1 MARQKYQQDLEAKR
15 LLREKESERIK
26 LADEMKENKTL
37 EEKLPNVEAEIKI
50 KGSGILLQKRVFK
63 REMRNCKN
71 S

>member
-1 MARQKYQQDLEAKR
+1 
-15 LLREKESERIK
+15 
-26 LADEMKENKTL
+26 MKENKTL
-37 EEKLPNVEAEIKI
+37 EEKLSNVEAEIKI